1 MTISRAQVLDWIR
14 NYAAIL
20 AENKEY
26 LTQLDSDIGDGDQG
40 ANMHRGFQA
49 VLVKLPSVGDKDIG
63 TVFKTVGLTLVSTV
77 GGASGPLYDTLFMQL
92 EIL

>member
-1 MTISRAQVLDWIR
+1 MTISRHEVLTWIR
-14 NYAAIL
+14 NYAAAL

-26 LTQLDSDIGDGDQG
+26 LTQLDSDIGDGDHG

-49 VLVKLPSVGDKDIG
+49 VLVKLPSVADKDIG

-77 GGASGPLYDTLFMQL
+77 GGASGPLYGTLFMHL